1 MFEIIYFFLDKFS
14 VLWFIGFINL
24 VQENFMSYL
33 IWQKI
38 VVVIDNE
45 ILVSGKD
52 VKWFFIY
59 LLEGEKQEFSML
71 FMYYLLKFRGNY
83 VVYIGQDIIFVD
95 FKDV

>member
-1 MFEIIYFFLDKFS
+1 
-14 VLWFIGFINL
+14 
-24 VQENFMSYL
+24 MSYL

-95 FKDV
+95 FKDVCIIYQLDFIFMMIMEIFFREFLQ